1 MAKILIENASVS
13 YYLRKRGTSGRGLER
28 GSVGARIS
36 SIGRYVEIE
45 ALRDVSLS
53 LADGDR
59 VGLVG
64 INGSGKSTLLKLCA
78 GALAAKSGTVE
89 IEGKVSP
96 QFALSSGLKPRLSG
110 RMNAELKC
118 LYMGAPQRSIPAL
131 VEEVKELS
139 GLGGYFELPIRS
151 YSAGMK
157 SRFVMSLLRLIRGE
171 VLIMDEWISAADPS
185 LSKKIGGLQAQ
196 LVGRAKI
203 LLLASHSRRILS
215 SWVDQVIWM
224 DQGRVMAFGPL
235 KEVYSEYN
243 AFIKKR

>member
-1 MAKILIENASVS
+1 MASITIQNASVS
-13 YYLRKRGTSGRGLER
+13 YYLRKKATSGKNLDRGN
-28 GSVGARIS
+28 VGARMS
-36 SIGRYVEIE
+36 SIGRYIEIE
-45 ALRDVSLS
+45 ALRDISLS
-53 LADGDR
+53 LVDGDR

-96 QFALSSGLKPRLSG
+96 QFALSSGLRPKLSG
-110 RMNAELKC
+110 RLNAELKC
-118 LYMGAPQRSIPAL
+118 LYMGAPQRAIPGL

-139 GLGGYFELPIRS
+139 GLGGYFELPMRS

-157 SRFVMSLLRLIRGE
+157 SRLVMSLLRLVRGE
-171 VLIMDEWISAADPS
+171 VLVMDEWVSAADPT

-203 LLLASHSRRILS
+203 LLLASHSRRILN
-215 SWVDQVIWM
+215 SWVDKVIWV
-224 DQGRVMAFGPL
+224 DQGRIVAYGPM
-235 KEVYSEYN
+235 KEVFSEYN
-243 AFIKKR
+243 AFIRQR